1 MGGKGTGE
9 GLERSKL
16 RKVAAS
22 CIANKVR
29 VLNRS
34 VTALY
39 DEALRPHGLKVSQMN
54 VLVAVAASGGA
65 RPADIGRALSLEKS
79 TLSRNVDRL
88 VERGWIEVGAGPD
101 GRSQILSVTAAGN
114 EVLRKIYPAWRRAQ
128 AAALKLLGRSNY
140 AAVDRASRALRR
152 RARGRQ

>member
-1 MGGKGTGE
+1 
-9 GLERSKL
+9 
-16 RKVAAS
+16 VAAS

-34 VTALY
+34 VSALY

-54 VLVAVAASGGA
+54 VLVAVAVSGGA
-65 RPADIGRALSLEKS
+65 RPADIGKALSLEKS

-88 VERGWIEVGAGPD
+88 AERGWIAVGAGPD
-101 GRSQILSVTAAGN
+101 GRSQLLSLTAAGS
-114 EVLRKIYPAWRRAQ
+114 ELLRKIYPAWRQAQ
-128 AAALKLLGRSNY
+128 AAALKLLGRSSY

-152 RARGRQ
+152 RERKRE